1 MNLLSR
7 PLSTAA
13 TLLIG
18 LVAGLIEGRIL
29 FAPAVSDSSRTPE
42 KQEKRSS
49 GKGTKIG
56 AVRKVEP
63 KDVKQAIGELMGD
76 PTFKDGAS
84 SSFLE
89 FVSQTGELS
98 EDELLAA
105 LDQLFS
111 DSAAES
117 ERGLQKDAILSTL
130 LLRLV
135 AMDSKAAGE
144 WMVLHSKEASV
155 EAMKAVWRAMAWQDP
170 GLMGQLILRMPEE
183 EWVSLQSIRLGIM
196 KQQNPTLAAAT
207 LVDVLTG
214 DPNLRHD
221 YTNVMA
227 DVMREYQ
234 KVDPLAAANLMLKI
248 GLSPAYRE
256 TTYFTYYLA
265 KVLADWRDRDI
276 AAAAGWV
283 LQQKGDAAALAAS
296 MFIQEGEKSLLCD
309 RSTEVLISF
318 AGADMKD
325 SNVQSVVRHFANYF
339 MEEGGEEAAR
349 NWVAGIADPEL
360 RAVAQKLKN
369 QAWIEADP
377 TSASVWLAGEVPGP
391 EKDFLIRKLVNK
403 IYYDD
408 PERAFAWAQ
417 KVENEQLRQWGM
429 AQSMRTWLKTDF
441 VSASRALETT
451 SPEFQEEVINSSSG
465 K

>member
-1 MNLLSR
+1 LS
-7 PLSTAA
+7 ADE
-13 TLLIG
+13 
-18 LVAGLIEGRIL
+18 LVA
-29 FAPAVSDSSRTPE
+29 AV
-42 KQEKRSS
+42 
-49 GKGTKIG
+49 
-56 AVRKVEP
+56 
-63 KDVKQAIGELMGD
+63 
-76 PTFKDGAS
+76 
-84 SSFLE
+84 
-89 FVSQTGELS
+89 
-98 EDELLAA
+98 
-105 LDQLFS
+105 DQLFEEFKT
-111 DSAAES
+111 ATES
-117 ERGLQKDAILSTL
+117 EKGTQKDAILSTL

-135 AMDSKAAGE
+135 ALDSKTAGE
-144 WMVLHSKEASV
+144 WMVLHGKDVSM
-155 EAMKAVWRAMAWQDP
+155 EAMKDVWGAMAWKDP
-170 GLMGQLILRMPEE
+170 VLMGQLISRMPDDD
-183 EWVSLQSIRLGIM
+183 WATLQSIRLGIM
-196 KQQNPTLAAAT
+196 KQQNPALAAAT
-207 LVDVLTG
+207 LVDVVTG
-214 DPNLRHD
+214 DPNLKHD

-234 KVDPLAAANLMLKI
+234 KVDPLASANLMLKI

-276 AAAAGWV
+276 AAASGWV

-309 RSTEVLISF
+309 RSTEVLSSF

-325 SNVQSVVRHFANYF
+325 SNVLSVVRHFAKHF
-339 MEEGGEEAAR
+339 MEKGGEEGAR

-360 RAVAQKLKN
+360 RSVAQKLKN

-377 TSASVWLAGEVPGP
+377 TSASVWLAGEAPGP

-417 KVENEQLRQWGM
+417 NVGDEQLRQWGM
-429 AQSMRTWLKTDF
+429 AQSMRTWLKSDMD
-441 VSASRALETT
+441 SAARALETT
-451 SPEFQEEVINSSSG
+451 SPEFQDEVMKSSFG